1 MPQLTLS
8 SLFFHDGFPAMLPN
22 GDGTVSA
29 VAALAPKRAAPKN
42 RASQVAKDD
51 NDDDQP
57 ADEKT
62 TVALE
67 AQPQPSG
74 ASLASI
80 AVDGLPS
87 AISTRLSEKSTPA
100 TTFTAP
106 SGEYHFFCARC
117 KTYKKR
123 CDVNVVGRK
132 NEDITKNQ
140 AKCKQ
145 GVQPA

>member
-42 RASQVAKDD
+42 SASQVAKDD

-100 TTFTAP
+100 TIFTAP
-106 SGEYHFFCARC
+106 SGEYKFLLRSLQDLQKAVRC
-117 KTYKKR
+117 QVYWQKERGPHQKSR
-123 CDVNVVGRK
+123 AV
-132 NEDITKNQ
+132 
-140 AKCKQ
+140 Q

>member
-1 MPQLTLS
+1 
-8 SLFFHDGFPAMLPN
+8 MLAN

-29 VAALAPKRAAPKN
+29 VAALAAPLKVAAPPKRAAPNKG
-42 RASQVAKDD
+42 ASQAGKAKPAVEVAKDD
-51 NDDDQP
+51 NDDEDWDEP

-100 TTFTAP
+100 TIFTAP
-106 SGEYHFFCARC
+106 SGEYIFFCARC
-117 KTYKKR
+117 KTYKQQ
-123 CDVNVVGRK
+123 CDVNFIGRK
-132 NEDITKNQ
+132 N
-140 AKCKQ
+140 
-145 GVQPA
+145 